1 MKKKEY
7 GNLRPATGQSSIISA
22 DERLNPAIKFAEE
35 HPGLR
40 SPQIRKL
47 INKANSI
54 EDLDKLRVVVA
65 KAKNSRIIKL
75 WQDKYFDYLI
85 EEELNEND
93 IST

>member
-7 GNLRPATGQSSIISA
+7 GNLRPIKGQSSVIFA
-22 DERLNPAIKFAEE
+22 DERLKPSINFAEE

-75 WQDKYFDYLI
+75 WQDKYFDYII
-85 EEELNEND
+85 EEELNGLER
-93 IST
+93 

>member
-7 GNLRPATGQSSIISA
+7 GNLRPIKGQSSVIFA
-22 DERLNPAIKFAEE
+22 DERLKPSIKFAEE

-75 WQDKYFDYLI
+75 WQDKYFDYII
-85 EEELNEND
+85 EEELNGLER
-93 IST
+93 